1 MIATLTDAGC
11 DVESIAVHSQ
21 LEWGVH
27 IPGAPAQVNAPFPP
41 SIPAGTPFFVR
52 CRDAAPPA
60 VDPANATYRIEADD
74 VTLVD
79 GRLEVP
85 VAPGSAT
92 QTVTVLSA
100 RRAYGELAGAGAA
113 DAGVVV
119 TQDPGGSG
127 TFYYLAALRGSAG
140 AGAADTV
147 FLGDRII
154 VDDVSVAHGRLTVSY
169 LVRRPSEPFAA
180 TPTVPVRR
188 SFVLEN
194 DSLIEVGSGA
204 CEAGDLD
211 QIGSFVF
218 VTAPHGGARVRSGF
232 AVTGCSRTFESN
244 VNWRLLDRV
253 GAEIASGFAIGG
265 GRLRPLSVLVHGRV
279 LGIRGAGR
287 PPRGLR
293 GRRVGWAGLPAT
305 AERDPGAARAVSPR
319 ALRLRRLHHRR
330 LLPLHRGLAGVHVR
344 CTPTSRSAPWS
355 RRSGAGRAPS
365 AGLSIIPTAACS
377 SGSRGRRN
385 TALCRGE

>member
-1 MIATLTDAGC
+1 MLVWNRIAGVTALAALASVSCIALIGASGAAAQGEHGGFAGVPPAQAGVALLTTTEGTTAGGLIATLTDAGC

-21 LEWGVH
+21 LEWGVY

-119 TQDPGGSG
+119 TQDRGGSG

-204 CEAGDLD
+204 CEADDLD

-265 GRLRPLSVLVHGRV
+265 GVYGPDRFSFTVEYSASEEQVGHLEVFEVDESGGQGFP
-279 LGIRGAGR
+279 
-287 PPRGLR
+287 PPRN
-293 GRRVGWAGLPAT
+293 VIP
-305 AERDPGAARAVSPR
+305 V
-319 ALRLRRLHHRR
+319 
-330 LLPLHRGLAGVHVR
+330 LLGP
-344 CTPTSRSAPWS
+344 
-355 RRSGAGRAPS
+355 
-365 AGLSIIPTAACS
+365 
-377 SGSRGRRN
+377 
-385 TALCRGE
+385 

>member
-1 MIATLTDAGC
+1 M
-11 DVESIAVHSQ
+11 
-21 LEWGVH
+21 
-27 IPGAPAQVNAPFPP
+27 
-41 SIPAGTPFFVR
+41 
-52 CRDAAPPA
+52 
-60 VDPANATYRIEADD
+60 
-74 VTLVD
+74 
-79 GRLEVP
+79 
-85 VAPGSAT
+85 
-92 QTVTVLSA
+92 
-100 RRAYGELAGAGAA
+100 RAAA

-119 TQDPGGSG
+119 TQDRGGSG

-147 FLGDRII
+147 LLGDRII
-154 VDDVSVAHGRLTVSY
+154 VDDVSVAHGRLTVSS

-265 GRLRPLSVLVHGRV
+265 GVYGPRSVLVHGSSTRH
-279 LGIRGAGR
+279 
-287 PPRGLR
+287 PRSR
-293 GRRVGWAGLPAT
+293 SA
-305 AERDPGAARAVSPR
+305 
-319 ALRLRRLHHRR
+319 
-330 LLPLHRGLAGVHVR
+330 
-344 CTPTSRSAPWS
+344 TSRSS
-355 RRSGAGRAPS
+355 RSTSRVGRA
-365 AGLSIIPTAACS
+365 
-377 SGSRGRRN
+377 SRH
-385 TALCRGE
+385 RGT

>member
-1 MIATLTDAGC
+1 M
-11 DVESIAVHSQ
+11 
-21 LEWGVH
+21 H
-27 IPGAPAQVNAPFPP
+27 IPGAPAQVNASFPP
-41 SIPAGTPFFVR
+41 NIPAGTPFFVR

-60 VDPANATYRIEADD
+60 VDPANATYGIETDD

-79 GRLEVP
+79 GRSEVP
-85 VAPGSAT
+85 VAPRSAT
-92 QTVTVLSA
+92 QTVTVLSV

-169 LVRRPSEPFAA
+169 LIRRPSEPFAA

-211 QIGSFVF
+211 QVGSFVF
-218 VTAPHGGARVRSGF
+218 VTAPQGGAPVRSGL
-232 AVTGCSRTFESN
+232 AGH
-244 VNWRLLDRV
+244 RLLSDVRVDRQLAAA
-253 GAEIASGFAIGG
+253 GPRGRGD
-265 GRLRPLSVLVHGRV
+265 RLRLRDGRWRRRPRSFLVHRRV
-279 LGIRGAGR
+279 FGIRGAGGHLEVFEVDASAGEGFP
-287 PPRGLR
+287 PPRN
-293 GRRVGWAGLPAT
+293 VIP
-305 AERDPGAARAVSPR
+305 V
-319 ALRLRRLHHRR
+319 
-330 LLPLHRGLAGVHVR
+330 LLGP
-344 CTPTSRSAPWS
+344 
-355 RRSGAGRAPS
+355 
-365 AGLSIIPTAACS
+365 
-377 SGSRGRRN
+377 
-385 TALCRGE
+385 